1 MMDSSSTEFSKESQI
16 KLTKKKP
23 IRAENVV
30 ESPSETILAFKK
42 TITTVTDKYL
52 DRIKINPVSGAVPT
66 FVRIVIKLLVDLVG
80 EETFTRLFKKSI
92 KRIES

>member
-1 MMDSSSTEFSKESQI
+1 MKNSRSNSFLKESPI

-23 IRAENVV
+23 VRAENVV

-42 TITTVTDKYL
+42 TIVTVTDKYI
-52 DRIKINPVSGAVPT
+52 DRIKIDPVSGAVPT